1 VIEFFRRFIKNE
13 KKLKEKGIFRE
24 ADFSDLMLEFN
35 QKLQDDT
42 DNKLS
47 IKDNSFLFVYD
58 GKCYQFSAW
67 HIFEVQDF
75 SAIGSGMDIAWA
87 AYETQKLYGLEFSM
101 EKVLMATCCIDLYCH
116 EPLIIYEM
124 DKATGQIIQW

>member
-58 GKCYQFSAW
+58 GKW
-67 HIFEVQDF
+67 
-75 SAIGSGMDIAWA
+75 
-87 AYETQKLYGLEFSM
+87 
-101 EKVLMATCCIDLYCH
+101 
-116 EPLIIYEM
+116 
-124 DKATGQIIQW
+124 